1 RRCGCALLRVLVAE
15 CQVVALAS
23 ALVVVGLPVAWVAAV
38 VWARPPAT
46 GGVPPSNRRRI
57 LVVGCVGPCVLP
69 AAGPLIGQMTVAVG
83 VCRLGGGPLKTSQGS
98 ARRTRLL
105 GTRSAGRSGGDLL
118 PRWRRC
124 WWRSRHGCSA
134 SGRVGRTAVASRK
147 KTRRTR
153 RLRPR
158 LRRLGW
164 SRERYPPRETPTLR
178 KPRRPGRPPLLP
190 RVRRTPPNTHQPPTR
205 LEEVE

>member
-1 RRCGCALLRVLVAE
+1 RRRCGCALLRVLVAE

-38 VWARPPAT
+38 VWARRPAT
-46 GGVPPSNRRRI
+46 GGVPPSSRRRI
-57 LVVGCVGPCVLP
+57 LVVGCVGLCVLP
-69 AAGPLIGQMTVAVG
+69 VAGSLVGQMTVAVG
-83 VCRLGGGPLKTSQGS
+83 VCRLGGGPLKTSRGS

-105 GTRSAGRSGGDLL
+105 GTRSAARSGGLL

-124 WWRSRHGCSA
+124 WWRSRHGCAA
-134 SGRVGRTAVASRK
+134 SGRVGRTAVAPRK
-147 KTRRTR
+147 KTRRATR
-153 RLRPR
+153 RLR

-164 SRERYPPRETPTLR
+164 SRERYPPRETPTSR

>member
-1 RRCGCALLRVLVAE
+1 RRRCGCALLRVLVAE

-23 ALVVVGLPVAWVAAV
+23 ALVAVGLPVAWVAAV
-38 VWARPPAT
+38 VWARRPAT

-57 LVVGCVGPCVLP
+57 LVVGCVGLCVLP
-69 AAGPLIGQMTVAVG
+69 VAGPLIGQMTVAVG

-105 GTRSAGRSGGDLL
+105 GTRSAARSGGGLL

-124 WWRSRHGCSA
+124 WWRSRHGCAA
-134 SGRVGRTAVASRK
+134 SGRVGRTAVAPRK
-147 KTRRTR
+147 KTRRAR
-153 RLRPR
+153 RLRLCR
-158 LRRLGW
+158 LRRLGR

-178 KPRRPGRPPLLP
+178 K
-190 RVRRTPPNTHQPPTR
+190 
-205 LEEVE
+205 

>member
-1 RRCGCALLRVLVAE
+1 MAE

-23 ALVVVGLPVAWVAAV
+23 ALVAVVGLPVAWVAAV

-46 GGVPPSNRRRI
+46 GGVPPSSRRRI
-57 LVVGCVGPCVLP
+57 LVVGCVGLCVLP

-105 GTRSAGRSGGDLL
+105 GTRSAARSGGLL

-124 WWRSRHGCSA
+124 
-134 SGRVGRTAVASRK
+134 
-147 KTRRTR
+147 
-153 RLRPR
+153 
-158 LRRLGW
+158 
-164 SRERYPPRETPTLR
+164 
-178 KPRRPGRPPLLP
+178 
-190 RVRRTPPNTHQPPTR
+190 
-205 LEEVE
+205 

>member
-1 RRCGCALLRVLVAE
+1 RRCGCALLRVLAAE

-23 ALVVVGLPVAWVAAV
+23 ALVAVGLPAAWVAAV

-57 LVVGCVGPCVLP
+57 LVVGCVGLCVPP

-83 VCRLGGGPLKTSQGS
+83 ACRLGGGPLKTSRDS

-105 GTRSAGRSGGDLL
+105 GTRSAARSGGLL

-124 WWRSRHGCSA
+124 WWRSRHGCAA

-158 LRRLGW
+158 L
-164 SRERYPPRETPTLR
+164 
-178 KPRRPGRPPLLP
+178 
-190 RVRRTPPNTHQPPTR
+190 
-205 LEEVE
+205 